1 MTRVR
6 PLVSVLCSLGLL
18 LLAARSPAQAIPQ
31 QNTNLGVT
39 GEITALDPGAKTLTV
54 IGPNKDGGM
63 FVTNKDTIVMN
74 GDKNISLGDLKKG
87 WHVEV
92 SFDNITGK
100 NIAHYITV
108 VDTGN

>member
-1 MTRVR
+1 MTQTRA
-6 PLVSVLCSLGLL
+6 LVSVLCAVILL
-18 LLAARSPAQAIPQ
+18 VLAAGSQAQVIPR

-39 GEITALDPGAKTLTV
+39 GEITALDLGAKTLTV

-63 FVTNKDTIVMN
+63 FMTNKDTIIMN
-74 GDKNISLGDLKKG
+74 GDKNVSLADLKKG

-92 SFDNITGK
+92 SFDNVTGK

>member
-1 MTRVR
+1 
-6 PLVSVLCSLGLL
+6 
-18 LLAARSPAQAIPQ
+18 
-31 QNTNLGVT
+31 
-39 GEITALDPGAKTLTV
+39 
-54 IGPNKDGGM
+54 M
-63 FVTNKDTIVMN
+63 FVTNKDTIIMN
-74 GDKNISLGDLKKG
+74 GDKNVSLADLRKG

>member
-1 MTRVR
+1 MTPRR
-6 PLVSVLCSLGLL
+6 SLVSVLCSLILL
-18 LLAARSPAQAIPQ
+18 VVTAGSEAQVIPK

-39 GEITALDPGAKTLTV
+39 GEITALDLGAKTLTV

-63 FVTNKDTIVMN
+63 FVTNKDTIIMN
-74 GDKNISLGDLKKG
+74 GDKNVSLADLKKG

-92 SFDNITGK
+92 SFDNLTGK

>member
-1 MTRVR
+1 MTQTRA
-6 PLVSVLCSLGLL
+6 LVSVLCAVILL
-18 LLAARSPAQAIPQ
+18 VLAAGSQAQVIPK
-31 QNTNLGVT
+31 QNTDLGVT
-39 GEITALDPGAKTLTV
+39 GEITALDTGAKTLTV

-63 FVTNKDTIVMN
+63 FVTNKDTIIMN
-74 GDKNISLGDLKKG
+74 GDKNVSLADLKKG
-87 WHVEV
+87 WHVQV